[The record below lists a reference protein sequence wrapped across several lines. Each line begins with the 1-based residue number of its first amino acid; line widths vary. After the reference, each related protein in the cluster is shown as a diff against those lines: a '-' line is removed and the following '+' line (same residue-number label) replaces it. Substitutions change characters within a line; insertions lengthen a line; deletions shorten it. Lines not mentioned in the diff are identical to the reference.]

1 MATNFSN
8 NPYRAINQLQQQMER
23 LWSETQATQEREA
36 AAGWQPVVDI
46 FETENE
52 LTLLSELPGVEQ
64 SEIKLSVDNNVLT
77 LSGERKLADS
87 AKQLKAH
94 RQERPM
100 GAFQRSFSLP
110 ANFDPSKIV
119 ANFSEGILKI
129 SLPKKAEA
137 RARQIPIAVN

>member
-1 MATNFSN
+1 MATNLN
-8 NPYRAINQLQQQMER
+8 YNPYRAINQLQQQMEQ
-23 LWSETQATQEREA
+23 LWGEAMGAQTREA

-46 FETENE
+46 FETEAE

-64 SEIKLSVDNNVLT
+64 SDIKLSIDNNVLT

-87 AKQLKAH
+87 AKQLKTH

-110 ANFDPSKIV
+110 ANFDLGKIS
-119 ANFSEGILKI
+119 ANYNNGILKI

-137 RARQIPIAVN
+137 RPRQIPVKVK